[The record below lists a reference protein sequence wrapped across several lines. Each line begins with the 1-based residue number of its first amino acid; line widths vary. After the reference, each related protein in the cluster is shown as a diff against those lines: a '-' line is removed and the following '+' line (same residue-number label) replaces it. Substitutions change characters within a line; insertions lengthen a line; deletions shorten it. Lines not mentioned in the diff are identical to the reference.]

1 VSEEDKMVK
10 KKVLVFHSQYADL
23 YRELLEKGMPETELF
38 VCRDPEEVERWGPD
52 VEIAFVPRN
61 FPQGLFKKMPRL
73 KWVQVMAAGV
83 ENFIENAEQFR
94 NIPVCRIVGAFG
106 KYMVEY
112 VLAYILYQSQDIR
125 RVLKAQ
131 GEKKWDPFL
140 VEFIHRKTIGIM
152 GLGTIGSFV
161 AEKAKGM
168 GLRVIT
174 WDMVHREIPAVEH
187 QYKADQMKEFLG
199 EADYVLLTL
208 PATPQTTNL
217 IDQSVFKAMKKTAYL
232 INICRGA
239 VVDEPALVEALKG
252 KEIAGAILDVVKEE
266 PLPPQS
272 ELWDCPNLILSP
284 HISGPSLP
292 EDIVEVFKENFRRY
306 VNKEPLIGQIHF
318 ERGF

>member
-1 VSEEDKMVK
+1 MVK
-10 KKVLVFHSQYADL
+10 KNVLVFHSQYADL
-23 YRELLEKGMPETELF
+23 YKVLLENGVPKAELF
-38 VCRDPEEVERWGPD
+38 VCRDPEEVEKWGSE

-61 FPQGLFKKMPRL
+61 FPQGLFKKMPGL

-83 ENFIENAEQFR
+83 ENFIENAGQFK
-94 NIPVCRIVGAFG
+94 NIPVCRIVGTFG

-112 VLAYILYQSQDIR
+112 VLAYILYLNQDIR

-131 GEKKWDPFL
+131 REKRWDPFL
-140 VEFIHRKTIGIM
+140 VEFVHKKPIGIM
-152 GLGTIGSFV
+152 GLGTIGSSV
-161 AEKAKGM
+161 AEKAQGM
-168 GLRVIT
+168 GLRVIA
-174 WDMVHREIPAVEH
+174 WDMVRREIPVVDH

-208 PATPQTTNL
+208 PATPQTTNM

-239 VVDEPALVEALKG
+239 VVDEQALVKALKG

-292 EDIVEVFKENFRRY
+292 EDMVEVFKENFRRY
-306 VNKEPLIGQIHF
+306 VNKEPLLGQIHF

>member
-1 VSEEDKMVK
+1 MVK
-10 KKVLVFHSQYADL
+10 KNVLVFHSQYDDI
-23 YRELLEKGMPETELF
+23 YRVLLENGVPEAELF
-38 VCRDPEEVERWGPD
+38 VCRDPEEVEKWGSEI
-52 VEIAFVPRN
+52 EIAFVPRN
-61 FPQGLFKKMPRL
+61 FPQDLFKKMPRL

-83 ENFIENAEQFR
+83 ENFIENAGQFR
-94 NIPVCRIVGAFG
+94 DIPVCRIIGAFG

-112 VLAYILYQSQDIR
+112 VFAYILYLNQDIR

-152 GLGTIGSFV
+152 GLGTIGGFV

-174 WDMVHREIPAVEH
+174 WDMVHREILHVDH
-187 QYKADQMKEFLG
+187 QYKADQMKEFLA

-208 PATPQTTNL
+208 PATPRTTNL
-217 IDQSVFKAMKKTAYL
+217 IDQSVFKAMKNTAFL

-239 VVDEPALVEALKG
+239 VVDESALVEALKG

-306 VNKEPLIGQIHF
+306 IHKEPLLGQINF

>member
-1 VSEEDKMVK
+1 MVK
-10 KKVLVFHSQYADL
+10 KNVLVFHSQYDDI
-23 YRELLEKGMPETELF
+23 YRVLLENGVPEAELF
-38 VCRDPEEVERWGPD
+38 VCRDPEEVEKWGSEI
-52 VEIAFVPRN
+52 EIAFVPRN
-61 FPQGLFKKMPRL
+61 FPQDLFKKMPRL

-83 ENFIENAEQFR
+83 ENFIENAGQFR
-94 NIPVCRIVGAFG
+94 DIPVCRIIGAFG

-112 VLAYILYQSQDIR
+112 VFAYILYLNQDIR

-152 GLGTIGSFV
+152 GLGTIGGFV

-174 WDMVHREIPAVEH
+174 WDMVHREILHVDH
-187 QYKADQMKEFLG
+187 QYKADQMKEFLA
-199 EADYVLLTL
+199 EADYILLTL
-208 PATPQTTNL
+208 PATPRTTNL
-217 IDQSVFKAMKKTAYL
+217 IDQSVFKAMKNTAFL

-239 VVDEPALVEALKG
+239 VVDESALVEALKG

-306 VNKEPLIGQIHF
+306 IHKEPLLGQINF

>member
-1 VSEEDKMVK
+1 MVK
-10 KKVLVFHSQYADL
+10 KKVLVFHSQYADI
-23 YRELLEKGMPETELF
+23 YRELLEKGVPEAEIF
-38 VCRDPEEVERWGPD
+38 VCRDPEEVEKWGPE

-61 FPQGLFKKMPRL
+61 FPQDLFKKMPRL

-83 ENFIENAEQFR
+83 ENFIENAGQFR
-94 NIPVCRIVGAFG
+94 DIPVCRIVGAFG
-106 KYMVEY
+106 RYMVEY
-112 VLAYILYQSQDIR
+112 VFAYILYLSQDIG
-125 RVLKAQ
+125 RVLQAQ
-131 GEKKWDPFL
+131 GEKRWDPFL

-152 GLGTIGSFV
+152 GLGTIGGFV

-168 GLRVIT
+168 GLRVIA
-174 WDMVHREIPAVEH
+174 WDMVHREIPVVDH

-217 IDQSVFKAMKKTAYL
+217 IGQSVFKAMKKTAYL

-239 VVDEPALVEALKG
+239 VVDESALVEALKG

-306 VNKEPLIGQIHF
+306 VNKEPLLGQIHF

>member
-1 VSEEDKMVK
+1 MVK

-23 YRELLEKGMPETELF
+23 YRELLEKGMPEAELF
-38 VCRDPEEVERWGPD
+38 VCRHPEEVEKWGPD

-61 FPQGLFKKMPRL
+61 FSQGLFKKMPGL

-83 ENFIENAEQFR
+83 ENFIENAGQFK
-94 NIPVCRIVGAFG
+94 NILVCRIVGAFG

-112 VLAYILYQSQDIR
+112 VFAYILFLSQDIT

-140 VEFIHRKTIGIM
+140 VEFIHKKTIGIM

-161 AEKAKGM
+161 AEKALGM

-174 WDMVHREIPAVEH
+174 WDMVHREIPVVDH
-187 QYKADQMKEFLG
+187 QYKADQMEEFLG

-208 PATPQTTNL
+208 PATPRTANL

-239 VVDEPALVEALKG
+239 VVDEQALVEALKG

-284 HISGPSLP
+284 HISGPSMP
-292 EDIVEVFKENFRRY
+292 EDMAEVFKENFRRY
-306 VNKEPLIGQIHF
+306 IHKEPLLGQIHF

>member
-1 VSEEDKMVK
+1 MVK

-23 YRELLEKGMPETELF
+23 YRELLENGVPEAELF
-38 VCRDPEEVERWGPD
+38 VCRNPEEVERWSPD
-52 VEIAFVPRN
+52 VEIAFVSRN
-61 FPQGLFKKMPRL
+61 FPQGLFKKMPKL

-94 NIPVCRIVGAFG
+94 NIPVCRIVGTFG

-112 VLAYILYQSQDIR
+112 VLAYILYLNQDIR

-131 GEKKWDPFL
+131 GEKRWDPFL
-140 VEFIHRKTIGIM
+140 VEFIHKKTIGIM

-174 WDMVHREIPAVEH
+174 WGNMVHREIPVVDH
-187 QYKADQMKEFLG
+187 QFKADQMKEFLG

-208 PATPQTTNL
+208 PATPQTANL

-239 VVDEPALVEALKG
+239 VVDEPALVKALKE

-292 EDIVEVFKENFRRY
+292 EDMVEVFKENFRRY
-306 VNKEPLIGQIHF
+306 VHKEPVLGQVHF
-318 ERGF
+318 ERGY

>member
-1 VSEEDKMVK
+1 MVK
-10 KKVLVFHSQYADL
+10 KNVLVFHSQYDDI
-23 YRELLEKGMPETELF
+23 YRVLLENGVPEAELF
-38 VCRDPEEVERWGPD
+38 VCRDPEEVEKWGSEI
-52 VEIAFVPRN
+52 EIAFVPRN
-61 FPQGLFKKMPRL
+61 FPQDLFKKMPRL

-83 ENFIENAEQFR
+83 ENFIENAGQFR

-112 VLAYILYQSQDIR
+112 VFAYILYLNQDIR

-152 GLGTIGSFV
+152 GLGTIGGFV

-174 WDMVHREIPAVEH
+174 WDMVHREILHVDH
-187 QYKADQMKEFLG
+187 QYKADQMKEFLA

-208 PATPQTTNL
+208 PATPRTTNL
-217 IDQSVFKAMKKTAYL
+217 IDQSVFKAMKNTAFL

-239 VVDEPALVEALKG
+239 VVDESALVEALKG

-306 VNKEPLIGQIHF
+306 IHKEPLLGQINF

>member
-1 VSEEDKMVK
+1 MK
-10 KKVLVFHSQYADL
+10 KKVLVFHSRYSDL
-23 YRELLEKGMPETELF
+23 YRELLEKGIPEAEFF
-38 VCRDPEEVERWGPD
+38 VCRDHEEAEKYAPE

-61 FPQGLFKKMPRL
+61 FPQDLFKKMPKL
-73 KWVQVMAAGV
+73 KWVQIMAAGI
-83 ENFIENAEQFR
+83 ENYIQNAEQFN

-112 VLAYILYQSQDIR
+112 VFAYIFYLSQNID

-131 GEKKWDPFL
+131 AQKKWDPFL
-140 VEFIHRKTIGIM
+140 VEFTHRKTMGIM
-152 GLGTIGSFV
+152 GLGTIGTFV
-161 AEKAKGM
+161 AEKAKGTGM
-168 GLRVIT
+168 RVIS
-174 WDMVHREIPAVEH
+174 WDMVQRDVPFVDH

-208 PATPQTTNL
+208 PSTPQTNNL
-217 IDQSVFKAMKKTAYL
+217 INRHVFKAMKKTAYL

-239 VVDEPALVEALKG
+239 VVDEKALVEALKG
-252 KEIAGAILDVVKEE
+252 NEIAGAILDVVKEE

-284 HISGPSLP
+284 HLSGPSLP
-292 EDIVEVFKENFRRY
+292 EDMVEVFKENFKRY
-306 VNKEPLIGQIHF
+306 VNKEPLLGLIDF

>member
-1 VSEEDKMVK
+1 
-10 KKVLVFHSQYADL
+10 
-23 YRELLEKGMPETELF
+23 LLEKRVPEAELF
-38 VCRDPEEVERWGPD
+38 ICQEPWEVKKWSPEA
-52 VEIAFVPRN
+52 EIAFVPRN
-61 FPQGLFKKMPRL
+61 FPQELFKEMPKL
-73 KWVQVMAAGV
+73 KWVQVMAAGI
-83 ENFIENAEQFR
+83 ENFIQNADQFR
-94 NIPVCRIVGAFG
+94 DIPVCRIVGAFE
-106 KYMVEY
+106 KFMVEY
-112 VLAYILYQSQDIR
+112 ALGYILYLSQDIS
-125 RVLKAQ
+125 RVLRAQ
-131 GEKKWDPFL
+131 AEKKWDPFL
-140 VEFIHRKTIGIM
+140 VEFIHRKTMGIM

-161 AEKAKGM
+161 AERAKAMGM
-168 GLRVIT
+168 RVIS
-174 WDMVHREIPAVEH
+174 WDMVQRELPFVDR
-187 QYKADQMKEFLG
+187 QYGTDQMDSFLG

-217 IDQSVFKAMKKTAYL
+217 INRSVFKAMKKTAYL

-292 EDIVEVFKENFRRY
+292 EDMVEVFRENFRRY
-306 VNKEPLIGQIHF
+306 VNKEPLLGQVDF

>member
-1 VSEEDKMVK
+1 MVK
-10 KKVLVFHSQYADL
+10 KKVLVFHSRYADR
-23 YRELLEKGMPETELF
+23 YRELLEKDMPEAELF
-38 VCRDPEEVERWGPD
+38 VCRDPEEVEKWGSEI
-52 VEIAFVPRN
+52 EIAFVPRN

-73 KWVQVMAAGV
+73 KWVQVMAAGI
-83 ENFIENAEQFR
+83 ENFIGNAEQFK

-112 VLAYILYQSQDIR
+112 VFAYILYLSQDIR

-131 GEKKWDPFL
+131 SEKRWDPFL

-161 AEKAKGM
+161 AAKAKAMGM
-168 GLRVIT
+168 RVIA
-174 WDMVHREIPAVEH
+174 WDMVHGEIPVVDH

-208 PATPQTTNL
+208 PATPKTANL
-217 IDQSVFKAMKKTAYL
+217 IDQSVFKAMKNTAFL

-239 VVDEPALVEALKG
+239 VVDESALVEALKG

-266 PLPPQS
+266 PL
-272 ELWDCPNLILSP
+272 
-284 HISGPSLP
+284 
-292 EDIVEVFKENFRRY
+292 F
-306 VNKEPLIGQIHF
+306 GQIHF